1 MSPCNR
7 PCGGNVRSWS
17 AIVVLCALVSA
28 GDVARAE
35 SASMA
40 VSLRDLQMSSPADRV
55 EALRRIHSAA
65 LQLCNRFGNPSRVDD
80 RETRADCI
88 RQAVE
93 AAQAQLRAPIA
104 VAGRSASGR

>member
-1 MSPCNR
+1 MR
-7 PCGGNVRSWS
+7 FWS
-17 AIVVLCALVSA
+17 AIAVLCALFSA
-28 GDVARAE
+28 LNVARAE
-35 SASMA
+35 SVSTA